1 MRDLYKRLG
10 ISVDGS
16 ESEIRTAIT
25 KTPHAGLRK
34 DAEVVLLDSA
44 RRRVYDRIHAGL
56 SDVGKLR
63 ARLGLNHSENWKGP
77 AASDFSITHDS
88 PRSLYDELIAKVN
101 TVSKAA
107 KRAKFVEQTKSFLQ
121 VFGVLGALFGL
132 FWLIV
137 IFGDG
142 GSLSNPLAT
151 PSSSSTASRQVRPQ
165 PSQPRPDIGQ
175 QTRATAPTRPV
186 PSQPIFTA
194 PEQPLP
200 YNGKVIKFTQLETIA
215 PFEIKSSTGSHYLV
229 KLADAY
235 SDSDVLTVFVHG
247 GSTVQID
254 VPLGTYIV
262 KYAAGTKWYGYKH
275 LFGPETSYS
284 KADETFRFE
293 RNGYQVT
300 GYTITLYTV
309 LHGNLQTSTIRPE
322 DF

>member
-1 MRDLYKRLG
+1 M
-10 ISVDGS
+10 
-16 ESEIRTAIT
+16 
-25 KTPHAGLRK
+25 
-34 DAEVVLLDSA
+34 VLLDSA

-107 KRAKFVEQTKSFLQ
+107 KRAEFVKQKKSFLQ
-121 VFGVLGALFGL
+121 VFGVLGALFCL
-132 FWLIV
+132 FWLMV

-142 GSLSNPLAT
+142 GSSSNSPAT
-151 PSSSSTASRQVRPQ
+151 PPSSSTRKRILELLELELLELPGRPASNSPVTPPSSSTASRQVRSQ

-175 QTRATAPTRPV
+175 QTRATAPTRLV
-186 PSQPIFTA
+186 PSRPIFTA
-194 PEQPLP
+194 PEQLLP
-200 YNGKVIKFTQLETIA
+200 YNGKVIKFTQLEAIA

-284 KADETFRFE
+284 KADKTFRFE

-309 LHGNLQTSTIRPE
+309 LHGNLQTLAIRPE